1 MERINNGPPPHW
13 DSITDI
19 GVVFFEP
26 LSTRNPLTTRTE
38 LQVPKKK
45 TWKMKTQVQEIR
57 STGEEAD
64 VGHFPAQSLVFF
76 FVKWIRAAPR
86 VASLYFRWS
95 FFFSG
100 N

>member
-76 FVKWIRAAPR
+76 FC
-86 VASLYFRWS
+86 
-95 FFFSG
+95 
-100 N
+100 